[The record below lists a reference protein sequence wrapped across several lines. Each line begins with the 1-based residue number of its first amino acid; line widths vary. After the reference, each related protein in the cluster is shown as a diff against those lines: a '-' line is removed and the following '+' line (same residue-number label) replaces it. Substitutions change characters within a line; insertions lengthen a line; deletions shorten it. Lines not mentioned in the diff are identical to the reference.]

1 MDISPSE
8 AGLRA
13 KLYELDVA
21 MDAARADDDA
31 DRLVELAG
39 KREEIVAQLRALLP
53 ADAELGTQH
62 NEDRDYDKAA
72 FVDTPILIQG
82 DGSEH
87 G

>member
-1 MDISPSE
+1 MNISPSE
-8 AGLRA
+8 AGLRV

-21 MDAARADDDA
+21 MDAARAGDDA

-39 KREEIVAQLRALLP
+39 ERADIVSQLQGLLP
-53 ADAELGTQH
+53 EDVELGNQH

-72 FVDTPILIQG
+72 FVDAPILIQG